1 VCCSVSKLD
10 QRCLDCFL
18 CLGVPISCYNISH
31 RSSAS
36 NIPIPA
42 HHHIHIKAHAR
53 AHVHAHTRTRAHA
66 NTQSVRTYTYTHT
79 YTAHIHTRTHIYTRT
94 HAEWSMRAHTHHL
107 HHGRCAIGAQFM
119 IVHFVFDLV
128 AHVGMSANI
137 ESQMTDGALCRF
149 GRRVGGV
156 IRDKSLKV
164 YAAVVTHIQNTSSQ
178 CTACTARA
186 SFQFRQS
193 YKGINTSLPFDR
205 PLPRTHNLTTQE
217 VTNLA
222 SFLEGALARLD
233 SDSRCK
239 STCSHASG
247 ASRLPSSSN
256 PENVTGPKK
265 DSCRVLSTRQPRQ
278 HIPSELKS
286 AATRPT

>member
-1 VCCSVSKLD
+1 MLQYISYIVC
-10 QRCLDCFL
+10 
-18 CLGVPISCYNISH
+18 
-31 RSSAS
+31 
-36 NIPIPA
+36 
-42 HHHIHIKAHAR
+42 IK
-53 AHVHAHTRTRAHA
+53 
-66 NTQSVRTYTYTHT
+66 
-79 YTAHIHTRTHIYTRT
+79 HIHTRTPAHTYKSTRARARARAHTRT
-94 HAEWSMRAHTHHL
+94 CTRKYTKRAHIHVHTHIHSAHTHTHTYIHAHTRAELSMCAHTHHL

-128 AHVGMSANI
+128 AHVGMSADI

-205 PLPRTHNLTTQE
+205 PLPRTHNRTTQE

-265 DSCRVLSTRQPRQ
+265 DSCRVFSTRQPRQ
-278 HIPSELKS
+278 CIPSELKS
-286 AATRPT
+286 AATRPTYRGGGGLGIQL